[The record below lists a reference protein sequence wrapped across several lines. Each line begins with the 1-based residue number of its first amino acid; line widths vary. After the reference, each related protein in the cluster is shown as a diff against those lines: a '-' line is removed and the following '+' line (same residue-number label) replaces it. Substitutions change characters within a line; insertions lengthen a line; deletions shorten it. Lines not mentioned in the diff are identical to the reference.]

1 MTENFVV
8 LEREVKLFLIDKG
21 ITIPIFLDHLP
32 VDAPDQVILI
42 RTAPSGEPI
51 PIEAPVDSQRVEVT
65 NRDKRFET
73 EAAITKANEIANII
87 HGATPGKLHP
97 TSTLSLLAATL
108 DERPQK
114 NDDVDKDRPQF
125 TAFYVFRVKPL

>member
-1 MTENFVV
+1 MTANFVV
-8 LEREVKLFLIDKG
+8 LEDEVREFLIDKG
-21 ITIPIFLDHLP
+21 ITDPIFLDHFP
-32 VDAPDQVILI
+32 VDAPDKAIMI
-42 RTAPSGEPI
+42 RTSPSGETI

-87 HGATPGKLHP
+87 HGAKPGKLHP

-114 NDDVDKDRPQF
+114 TDDVDKDRPQF
-125 TAFYVFRVKPL
+125 MAFYVFRVKPL